1 MKEFL
6 LKELSYTSSCSS
18 GPGGQHVNKTESR
31 VTLQWNLET
40 TEALTDEQKTLVR
53 SRLRSKL
60 TTEGELLMS
69 CQSNRSQIRNK
80 EEVTERFL
88 ELIEK
93 LSKPPK
99 KRKKT
104 KPSRASIERR
114 LKRKK
119 VRGERK
125 QSRGKPGEDD

>member
-1 MKEFL
+1 MNEIL
-6 LKELSYTSSCSS
+6 LKELSYTTSRSS

-40 TEALTDEQKTLVR
+40 TEALSDAQKALVR
-53 SRLRSKL
+53 SNLKSRL

-69 CQSNRSQIRNK
+69 CQSNRSQARNK

-93 LSKPPK
+93 LSKAPK

-114 LKRKK
+114 LKQKK
-119 VRGERK
+119 VRGDRK
-125 QSRGKPGEDD
+125 QSRDKPEEHD